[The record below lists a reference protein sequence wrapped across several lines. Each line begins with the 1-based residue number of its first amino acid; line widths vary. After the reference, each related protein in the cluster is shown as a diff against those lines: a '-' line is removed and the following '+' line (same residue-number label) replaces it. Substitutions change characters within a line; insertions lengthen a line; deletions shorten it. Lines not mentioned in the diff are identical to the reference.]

1 MSHRFHIH
9 STAWNPQSPV
19 LTGAEAHHAT
29 DVLRLREGDAVVV
42 FDGRGTEQAARITS
56 FGKDTISLTPGPVAK
71 SPPLP
76 CQVALGQAIPKG
88 KNMELIVQKAT
99 ELGASAI
106 FPVMSERTIVRLDKG
121 ESESKRD
128 KWQRVAVEA
137 CKQCGQ
143 NFLPEVS
150 LPIGMEDLLA
160 RHAKSY
166 ELVIIASLQHGAR
179 HLKALL
185 EEHQSMRGHLP
196 KSVLIL
202 IGPEGDF
209 TPAEINRALSAGAQP
224 MSLGPIVLRTETA
237 ALYSLS
243 VLAHELQGG

>member
-1 MSHRFHIH
+1 MSHRFHIP
-9 STAWNPQSPV
+9 ANVWNPQNPV

-42 FDGRGTEQAARITS
+42 FDGRGAEQAARIS
-56 FGKDTISLTPGPVAK
+56 GIGKDQVTLSPGPVAK
-71 SPPLP
+71 SAPLP
-76 CQVALGQAIPKG
+76 CQIALGQAIPKG
-88 KNMELIVQKAT
+88 KNMEWIVQKAT

-106 FPVMSERTIVRLDKG
+106 FPVLSERTIVRLEK
-121 ESESKRD
+121 EEAESKRD

-137 CKQCGQ
+137 CKQSGQ

-150 LPIGMEDLLA
+150 LPVSMEDLLV
-160 RHAKSY
+160 RHAKGY
-166 ELVIIASLQHGAR
+166 ELVIIASLQPGAR

-185 EEHQSMRGHLP
+185 EEHQSMRGQLP

-209 TPAEINRALSAGAQP
+209 TPAEINRALSGGAQP